1 MFMIKKID
9 QTAKDVVLAVMILL
23 KENPDFLQAKRIM
36 VLKNFIYKL
45 RDMDKKTIETEIL
58 SELKK
63 YIVKLTFEPEW

>member
-1 MFMIKKID
+1 MIKKID

>member
-1 MFMIKKID
+1 MIKKID

-58 SELKK
+58 S
-63 YIVKLTFEPEW
+63 